1 MISVERCRSVMNSDV
16 ASISECRGSATPLAR
31 RLLLCL
37 ACLSIGA
44 VLALPRAAGASAVT
58 LPVEQLYAAL
68 PQIMKAGKSA
78 PFRQRYDVLAP
89 VIDRVFD
96 LEDILRI
103 SVGPQWATLPPEQQA
118 ALKEAFRRYT
128 IASYVSNFDS
138 FSGQRFEISAW
149 RDGRRRSSDRAD
161 QDCTGLRRR
170 APA

>member
-1 MISVERCRSVMNSDV
+1 MNSDV

-138 FSGQRFEISAW
+138 FSGQRFEI
-149 RDGRRRSSDRAD
+149 
-161 QDCTGLRRR
+161 
-170 APA
+170 